1 MQHGIESKKTTM
13 KHFQKHIT
21 RRSALK
27 IMGTTTIMSMFP
39 ISGLINSSCT
49 NKQKRIIFYFTGT
62 GNSLNVARKLFGS
75 DALLYSI
82 PQMIKQKRLH
92 FEADE
97 IGFVMPTYRCAP
109 PEIVKRF
116 FAKIHLKANYTFAI
130 LTYGMNHGNAVEML
144 EIPARRN
151 GIRLDYINT
160 FQTVDNYL
168 LAFDM
173 NEQMRMDKDEPGQ
186 LAKIKADLRRR
197 KHWHQPVTR
206 EEREGRAKFVKMRG
220 EIFPVA
226 SEDYFVVSD
235 QCIKCGI
242 CTYVC
247 PRGNWKLEQG
257 QAMVSG
263 NCEFCFACIQNCPQK
278 AILFPDKKEDHLI
291 MGGEKN
297 PNARYRN
304 ENISLADLKN
314 ANNQL

>member
-1 MQHGIESKKTTM
+1 MIHS
-13 KHFQKHIT
+13 QKLIS

-27 IMGTTTIMSMFP
+27 VIGVTTVCSMLCMSGFF
-39 ISGLINSSCT
+39 NSSCYR
-49 NKQKRIIFYFTGT
+49 NRRRIIFYFTGT
-62 GNSLNVARKLFGS
+62 GNSLHVARELS
-75 DALLYSI
+75 DKDTVLLSI
-82 PQMIKQKRLH
+82 PQIMKNKCFD

-97 IGFVMPTYRCAP
+97 IGFIMPTYRCAP
-109 PEIVKRF
+109 PEMVKKF
-116 FAKIHLKANYTFAI
+116 LAQVHLKAQYTFAI

-144 EIPARRN
+144 DIPAKKY
-151 GIRLDYINT
+151 GVRLDYINT
-160 FQTVDNYL
+160 YQTVDNYL

-173 NEQMRMDKDEPGQ
+173 NEQIRMDKNEAGQ
-186 LAKIKADLRRR
+186 LANIKADLQKH
-197 KHWHQPVTR
+197 KHWHQPVTQ

-220 EIFPVA
+220 EIFPIA

-235 QCIKCGI
+235 QCIECGI

-247 PRGNWKLEQG
+247 PRGNWKLG
-257 QAMVSG
+257 QEKSEVSG
-263 NCEFCFACIQNCPQK
+263 DCEFCFACIQNCPQK
-278 AILFPDKKEDHLI
+278 AILFPDKKENHLI